1 MDFFSSPLGEADAK
15 GPRRVLEDDQRL
27 MEPLEA
33 DITGADARDVVRR
46 KLRRPDLGLQF
57 PELVVQGAK
66 AAFVE
71 AFDEQGGHGEK
82 AVRDV
87 LCRRRDTLPLDL
99 DFAHAPTPLVRA
111 G

>member
-1 MDFFSSPLGEADAK
+1 MEA
-15 GPRRVLEDDQRL
+15 LE
-27 MEPLEA
+27 PKIA
-33 DITGADARDVVRR
+33 GANALDVVSR
-46 KLRRPDLGLQF
+46 KLRPPDLGLQF

-66 AAFVE
+66 PAFVH

-87 LCRRRDTLPLDL
+87 LRRRGDAFSLDL
-99 DFAHAPTPLVRA
+99 DFAHADPPVFRA

>member
-1 MDFFSSPLGEADAK
+1 MF
-15 GPRRVLEDDQRL
+15 EDDQRL

-33 DITGADARDVVRR
+33 KIAGADARDVVRR

-71 AFDEQGGHGEK
+71 AFDEQWGHGEK
-82 AVRDV
+82 AVREV
-87 LCRRRDTLPLDL
+87 LRRRRDTLPLDL
-99 DFAHAPTPLVRA
+99 DFAHAHTPSFYA